1 MARYLVIANLTLVSD
16 ELYELIRERAERGPA
31 ELHVLVPAAR
41 DPSTWRPHVD
51 DEDAAAARTRL
62 DAAIERFSALGI
74 DVQGEVGDSSPVQA
88 VGDVLRRGETF
99 DEVIVSTLPPGPSK
113 WLRMDL
119 PTRIERAS
127 GLPVTHIAVR
137 R

>member
-16 ELYELIRERAERGPA
+16 ELYELIRERTRRGPTQ
-31 ELHVLVPAAR
+31 LHVLVPATR
-41 DPSTWRPHVD
+41 DPSSWRGHVD
-51 DEDAAAARTRL
+51 DEDAAAARERL
-62 DAAIERFSALGI
+62 KAAVERFSALGAE
-74 DVQGEVGDSSPVQA
+74 VQGEVGDPSPVQA

-99 DEVIVSTLPPGPSK
+99 DEVILSTLPAGPSK

-119 PTRIERAS
+119 PARIERTT
-127 GLPVTHIAVR
+127 GLPLTHITSR

>member
-16 ELYELIRERAERGPA
+16 ELYDLIRERAERGSA
-31 ELHVLVPAAR
+31 ELHVVVPAAR
-41 DPSTWRPHVD
+41 DPSTWRSHVE
-51 DEDAAAARTRL
+51 DEDAAAARKRL

-74 DVQGEVGDSSPVQA
+74 DVQGEVGDASPVQA
-88 VGDVLRRGETF
+88 IGDVLRRGEAF
-99 DEVIVSTLPPGPSK
+99 DEVILSTLPPGPSR

-119 PTRIERAS
+119 PARIERAS
-127 GLPVTHIAVR
+127 GLPVTHVTAR